1 MNFFKKTSLSTR
13 VLIGL
18 GLGILLGLFIGE
30 WVGPLGMVGDGF
42 ILLLQMP
49 VLPYV
54 ALSLIASLGR
64 LDYQVA
70 SQLAKKGGALL
81 LVLWLLSLI
90 MVALY
95 PLSFPNWESA
105 SFFSTSMIKVP
116 DQVSFLGMYIPANI
130 FKSLSDNM
138 VPAVVLFSVI
148 FGVTLIGMKEKESL
162 LDQLDVGVTALSAI
176 SRNIAELAPIGVFA
190 IGAHAAGTL
199 AFEDLGRLQ
208 VYVFTYLATSLV
220 MALWVM
226 PGMIAALT
234 PLSYRQVVGPI
245 RDVLVT
251 AFATGNLFIVL
262 PMLSDRAHKIV
273 TQCFDKEH
281 GFDENQSDA
290 IEESKN
296 LVDVIVPTSFNFPN
310 VGKLMTLTFV
320 PFAGWFSGFV
330 IPQGQMPTFLV
341 SGLFTFFGSIPV
353 AIPFLLEQL
362 RIPSDMFQ
370 IYLVLNNL
378 VNVRVGTLMSAMHII
393 VLSVLGAYVIMG
405 RPLQWKGLIR
415 YGVFSVVLTIAAIGG
430 TRLMLEATVPHDY
443 TLDDTFVDMKFTR
456 EYPRPTIHVESQG
469 ALPEVGPEGRLA
481 SILGRG
487 FLRVGYFP
495 DRLPFVYINND
506 GRMAGYDA
514 EMAHLLAQDLDVEL
528 EFVKLQ
534 PGTAIDALNEA
545 HCDLIMSGFVIT
557 VNRLK
562 QMEFTRPYMNQT
574 MAFLVP
580 DHEVQKFNNAT
591 RLVKQDSLRIGVP
604 NDPFILQA
612 VKSMVP
618 RAQIEVLNSPREY
631 MKGNRPEL
639 DAVVN
644 SAEGGSAWCLIYPA
658 YSVAV
663 PIPNIHRAPTAYPV
677 AQNDTDFAQF
687 ITRWIDIKDSEGELD
702 KLFNHWI
709 VGKNSREQGHRW
721 CVLRDVMGL
730 GD

>member
-1 MNFFKKTSLSTR
+1 MTFLKKMSLSSR

-30 WVGPLGMVGDGF
+30 LVGPLGIVGDGF

-64 LDYQVA
+64 LDYHVA
-70 SQLAKKGGALL
+70 SQLARKGGALL
-81 LVLWLLSLI
+81 LILWLLSLA

-105 SFFSTSMIKVP
+105 SFFSTSLITVP
-116 DQVSFLGMYIPANI
+116 EQVSFLGMYIPANI

-148 FGVTLIGMKEKESL
+148 FGVTLIGMKEKEGL
-162 LDQLDVGVTALSAI
+162 LDQLDVGVSALSAI

-208 VYVFTYLATSLV
+208 VYIFSYLATSLV

-226 PGMIAALT
+226 PGMISAVT
-234 PLSYRQVVGPI
+234 PLSYRQVVGPV

-273 TQCFDKEH
+273 SQCA
-281 GFDENQSDA
+281 DE
-290 IEESKN
+290 EESKK

-320 PFAGWFSGFV
+320 PFAGWFTGFLV
-330 IPQGQMPTFLV
+330 PQGQMPSFLV

-362 RIPSDMFQ
+362 RIPADMFQ

-393 VLSVLGAYVIMG
+393 VLAVLGAYVIMG
-405 RPLQWKGLIR
+405 RPIQWKGLIR
-415 YGVFSVVLTIAAIGG
+415 YGVISALLTFAAIGG
-430 TRLMLEATVPHDY
+430 TRLLLEAAVPHEY
-443 TLDDTFVDMKFTR
+443 TLDDIFEGMDFTR
-456 EYPRPTIHVESQG
+456 EYAPAKLYSEPQEPL
-469 ALPEVGPEGRLA
+469 APVGPDGRLA
-481 SILGRG
+481 SIMDRG
-487 FLRVGYFP
+487 FLRIGYFP
-495 DRLPFVYINND
+495 DRLPYIYKNSQ
-506 GRMAGYDA
+506 GQIVGYDA
-514 EMAHLLAQDLDVEL
+514 EMAHMLAQDLEIDL
-528 EFVKLQ
+528 EFVKLK
-534 PGTAIDALNEA
+534 PGTLYEVLDEGR
-545 HCDLIMSGFVIT
+545 CDLIMSGLVIT
-557 VNRLK
+557 VTRLQQLK
-562 QMEFTRPYMNQT
+562 FTRPYMDQT
-574 MAFLVP
+574 LAFLVQ
-580 DHEVQKFNNAT
+580 DHKVQDFNNLAS
-591 RLVKQDSLRIGVP
+591 LAKMDSLKIGVP
-604 NDPFILQA
+604 DDPFIKNA
-612 VKSMVP
+612 VTTLLP
-618 RAQIEVLNSPREY
+618 TARIEVIGSPRTY
-631 MKGNRPEL
+631 LQGKRPDL
-639 DAVVN
+639 DATVN

-663 PIPNIHRAPTAYPV
+663 PMPMVIKAPTAYPV
-677 AQNDTDFAQF
+677 AQGDTEFAQF
-687 ITRWIDIKDSEGELD
+687 VSTWISIKESEGDLER
-702 KLFNHWI
+702 LFDHWI
-709 VGKNSREQGHRW
+709 VGVDSGQKKHRW
-721 CVLRDVMGL
+721 SFVRDVMGW
-730 GD
+730 GIKDH